1 MTNHRPFLLGVDAWF
16 GVRPTCAILV
26 AALALLAARPA
37 AATECPSRPYRE
49 IADVGSPP
57 SLGLLKRRLINYKC
71 FGGYDR
77 DVARVLARA
86 QRHVERRA
94 MQVKKPAIVLDV
106 DETALS
112 NWRQMLANDF
122 GYIVEGPCDMQ
133 RGFACGGRA
142 WEKSAQAEPIKPTLT
157 LFNSAKRKGVAIFFI
172 TGRMDGAQERA
183 ALETNLRRAGYEGWT
198 ELIMRPPGLKA
209 SSAADFK
216 AAERAKIERRGFRI
230 IANVGDQ
237 LSDLRGGHAERR
249 FKVPNP
255 FYFIP

>member
-1 MTNHRPFLLGVDAWF
+1 MTSHRPLTAGDGTRCGLRVTWA
-16 GVRPTCAILV
+16 
-26 AALALLAARPA
+26 ALLAALMLLPALPA
-37 AATECPSRPYRE
+37 AGAECPGKPYRE
-49 IADVGSPP
+49 TADAAAPP
-57 SLGLLKRRLINYKC
+57 NLGLLKRRLINYKC

-94 MQVKKPAIVLDV
+94 PRVKQPALVLDV

-122 GYIVEGPCDMQ
+122 GYIIEGPCDMQ
-133 RGFACGGRA
+133 PGFACGVRA
-142 WEKSAQAEPIKPTLT
+142 WERLAQAEPIKPTLA
-157 LFNSAKRKGVAIFFI
+157 LFNAAKRKGVAIFFI
-172 TGRMDGAQERA
+172 TGRTDGVQERA
-183 ALETNLRRAGYEGWT
+183 ALETNLRGAGYEGWT
-198 ELIMRPPGLKA
+198 ELIMRPPGFNA

-237 LSDLRGGHAERR
+237 WSDLRGGHAERR
-249 FKVPNP
+249 FRVPNP